1 MVGGANRWTFAVAI
15 IKKYCNMKKTMICA
29 LMAITVLSSTSCTK
43 EKKTTPPTTPTTSGY
58 PATMSAANYG
68 FDGTGGTS
76 FSSAAAGIVQTSVSF
91 SITGIKDGTNE
102 SINIILVGVTD
113 TGTYSL
119 DKDNT
124 AGHGAIIS
132 KDYTKP
138 SDLALNYNTT
148 GTEAGT
154 GNIGGGK
161 VKITTLTA
169 TDAEGTFYII
179 GYNNAGKAAFAEQGT
194 FKGKINKQ

>member
-1 MVGGANRWTFAVAI
+1 MVAI
-15 IKKYCNMKKTMICA
+15 T
-29 LMAITVLSSTSCTK
+29 AIGISSCSK
-43 EKKTTPPTTPTTSGY
+43 EKKNTATATPASTGY
-58 PATMSAANYG
+58 PATMKTNNYG
-68 FDGTGGTS
+68 FDGGGGS
-76 FSSAAAGIVQTSVSF
+76 PFSSTAAGIVQTSVSF

-102 SINIILVGVTD
+102 SINIVLIGVAD

-154 GNIGGGK
+154 GNIGGGQ

-194 FKGKINKQ
+194 FKGKIKK